1 MTRKILFA
9 GISAAALAAGS
20 ASAQQTTNT
29 STFSQFGSNN
39 TANVDNARS
48 GNQYNSSTV
57 VQNGT
62 SNVVNVLQVGTFNR
76 SYAEQL
82 GNRNNTRHEQN
93 GNRNNAETRQDS
105 DDHGSTIRQAG
116 DDNLGL
122 VSQRGSVQSSAINQA
137 AANNQARVTQTG
149 AGNISEVVQESA
161 GNIAQ
166 VLTGEGS
173 VLAPNRSTITQR
185 NTLFDL
191 GGNSNNSTDV
201 AIVGQ
206 GNRSRVTQD
215 GRYNQVQISMLSGG
229 VGGNQA
235 NPDDPATPYDG
246 NRSTLSQVGQSHAA
260 GISIGSRTAGEGKGN
275 QSIINQRGSGTRSEV
290 WQRGVNDQSTI
301 NQNGTG
307 PTYASGA
314 TLQQA
319 QPFASVSQRQFQAVS
334 NVSQSGDN
342 FAEVTQ
348 GLGSNSSVT
357 IDQIDSGDTDVR
369 QSNQAL
375 VAQYGDR
382 NTTEV
387 RQDAMNGSAVVWQQA
402 RLVQSSVSIDQGK
415 GSVDAAAFTAPNQPI
430 LYANGDSRDVQANVH
445 QSGAF
450 NATLVRQDGV
460 TLRATVDQG
469 GTGTAANRN
478 SIRIEQTGSGH
489 SATARQFEGVGPSDS
504 AAPSAGEVGDPFSRA
519 AGVQSAE
526 IVILQSNMNNSATVE
541 QFGRGQFARI
551 EQTGQNNIASIA
563 QQAAATNAVA
573 VIRQT
578 GNGNSYSV
586 QQTQAGQYIM
596 VTQAGTNNTVTDVVR
611 RGP

>member
-1 MTRKILFA
+1 MSSKVLLV

-29 STFSQFGSNN
+29 STFSQFGINN
-39 TANVDNARS
+39 VANVDNSRE
-48 GNQYNSSTV
+48 GNQFNSSTV
-57 VQNGT
+57 IQNGT
-62 SNVVNVLQVGTFNR
+62 ANVANVLQIGTFNR
-76 SYAEQL
+76 SYVEQL
-82 GNRNNTRHEQN
+82 GNRNNARHEQT
-93 GNRNNAETRQDS
+93 GNRNSVETRQDG
-105 DDHGSTIRQAG
+105 DDHGSTIRQVG
-116 DDNLGL
+116 DDNIGL
-122 VSQRGSVQSSAINQA
+122 VSLSGQGNGSSINQSGQGHSA
-137 AANNQARVTQTG
+137 SLTNSSSRIPRDARSNVSEITQTG
-149 AGNISEVVQESA
+149 TRARAEAFQFGN
-161 GNIAQ
+161 GD
-166 VLTGEGS
+166 
-173 VLAPNRSTITQR
+173 R
-185 NTLFDL
+185 
-191 GGNSNNSTDV
+191 
-201 AIVGQ
+201 
-206 GNRSRVTQD
+206 
-215 GRYNQVQISMLSGG
+215 
-229 VGGNQA
+229 
-235 NPDDPATPYDG
+235 
-246 NRSTLSQVGQSHAA
+246 
-260 GISIGSRTAGEGKGN
+260 
-275 QSIINQRGSGTRSEV
+275 
-290 WQRGVNDQSTI
+290 STI

-307 PTYASGA
+307 QTFGSGA

-369 QSNQAL
+369 QSNRAL

-387 RQDAMNGSAVVWQQA
+387 RQDAMNGGAIVWQQA

-415 GSVDAAAFTAPNQPI
+415 GSVNAAAFTAPNQPI
-430 LYANGDSRDVQANVH
+430 VPANGTSRDVQANVS

-450 NATLVRQDGV
+450 NATVVRQDGV

-489 SATARQFEGVGPSDS
+489 SATARQFAEVGPSDS
-504 AAPSAGEVGDPFSRA
+504 AAPSAGEAGDPFSRA

-526 IVILQSNMNNSATVE
+526 IVILQSNMSNSATVE

-563 QQAAATNAVA
+563 QLVAATNAVA

-596 VTQAGTNNTVTDVVR
+596 VSQTGNNNTVTDVVR
-611 RGP
+611 RP